1 MDTPEVGKYQAG
13 RGTRLTQGQKEV
25 FQLWKENG
33 MALEGLKA
41 SYTGTETASDKDT
54 P

>member
-1 MDTPEVGKYQAG
+1 MDTREVGKYQAG